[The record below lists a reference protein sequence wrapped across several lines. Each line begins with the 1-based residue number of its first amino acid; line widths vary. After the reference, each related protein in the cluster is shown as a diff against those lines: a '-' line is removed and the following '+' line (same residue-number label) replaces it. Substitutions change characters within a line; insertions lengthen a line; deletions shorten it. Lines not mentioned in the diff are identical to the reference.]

1 MVLLSRQAAL
11 LEELLDGHVLL
22 GVLLHNLGHGHLE
35 ILLGDVNAPLTQG
48 VHPYGRAVEN

>member
-22 GVLLHNLGHGHLE
+22 GVLLHNLCHRHLE
-35 ILLGDVNAPLTQG
+35 ILLGHVHAPLTQS
-48 VHPYGRAVEN
+48 VHPYGIEQ